1 MNTEQLFAE
10 LQRKAA
16 VISDLGGATSLM
28 SWDQETTMPSG
39 GAQARAEQFGT
50 LARLAHEYTVDPGL
64 GDLLRSLDQG
74 LSDRD
79 YGDPT
84 RSIVRVMLRDHTKQS
99 RVPGD
104 LVAEIAQH
112 SAAARETW
120 KEARSKSDFSIF
132 VDDLEKQF
140 ELSRRLADA
149 LGYQSNPY
157 DALLDQFEA
166 GLTFDL
172 INEEFQR
179 VKPRLSA
186 LIARIAE
193 NSDRVTDQVL
203 RRHYPQEGQ
212 MSLGRRFAEAMGFD
226 FNRGR
231 LDLSTHPFTSGSSDD
246 DVRLTTRVDEHYL
259 PDCVMSTIHEAG
271 HGIHF
276 QNNGRE
282 FRRFPFRFGL
292 ALAESQSRFYEN
304 QIGRT
309 REFWEYALPAFKEN
323 FPDATDVTAEDLYRA
338 VNKSEPSFIR
348 VDADE
353 VTYGMHIML
362 RFELENSVV
371 NGDLSVRDLPREWN
385 ARMQEY
391 LGITPPNDAKG
402 VLQDIHWSQ
411 GGIGYFPD
419 YLLGSMLS
427 SQLWESLESAL
438 PNARDK
444 IRTGDFAPLTDWLK
458 KNVQRHGGAFTFTE
472 LTERATG
479 APFSS
484 EPYMR
489 YLEEKFGELYGL
501 S

>member
-1 MNTEQLFAE
+1 MDTEQQFAE

-28 SWDQETTMPSG
+28 SWDQETTMPRG
-39 GAQARAEQFGT
+39 GAQARAQQFGT
-50 LARLAHEYTVDPGL
+50 LARLAHEYTVDPSL
-64 GDLLRSLDQG
+64 GDLLRSLDQA
-74 LSDRD
+74 LADRD
-79 YGDPT
+79 YGDPQ
-84 RSIVRVMLRDHTKQS
+84 RSIVRVMLREHTQQS

-112 SAAARETW
+112 SATARESW

-132 VDDLEKQF
+132 VEDLEKQF
-140 ELSRRLADA
+140 ELARRLADA

-157 DALLDQFEA
+157 DALLDRFEA
-166 GLTFDL
+166 ELTYGL
-172 INEEFQR
+172 INAEFQR
-179 VKPRLSA
+179 VKPRLSE
-186 LIARIAE
+186 LIGRISE
-193 NSDRVTDQVL
+193 HTDQVTDEAL

-212 MSLGRRFAEAMGFD
+212 MTLGHKFAEAMGFD
-226 FNRGR
+226 FHRGR
-231 LDLSTHPFTSGSSDD
+231 LDLSTHPFTSGSSED

-276 QNNGRE
+276 QSNRQE
-282 FRRFPFRFGL
+282 YRRFPFRFGL

-304 QIGRT
+304 LIGRT
-309 REFWEYALPAFKEN
+309 REFWEYALPALHET
-323 FPDATDVTAEDLYRA
+323 FPEARDLDAEDLYRA
-338 VNKSEPSFIR
+338 INTSQPSLIR

-371 NGDLSVRDLPREWN
+371 NGELSVRDLPGEWN
-385 ARMQEY
+385 DRMEQY
-391 LGITPPNDAKG
+391 LGITPPNDAQG
-402 VLQDIHWSQ
+402 VLQDMHWSQ

-427 SQLWESLESAL
+427 SQLWDALESSI
-438 PNARDK
+438 PDAREK
-444 IRTGDFAPLTDWLK
+444 IRAGDFAPLTKWLQDK
-458 KNVQRHGGAFTFTE
+458 VQRHGGAFTFTE
-472 LTERATG
+472 ITERATG

-489 YLEEKFGELYGL
+489 YLETKYGELYEL